1 MDAEEGG
8 GMFGSVADKSA
19 PGWVLA
25 HLAHFTVE
33 AKLFIGPGFKTD
45 FYLLQVF
52 VLNRLFF
59 PMIIMKN

>member
-8 GMFGSVADKSA
+8 GMFGNVADKSA

-25 HLAHFTVE
+25 HPAHFTME

-45 FYLLQVF
+45 FYLL
-52 VLNRLFF
+52 
-59 PMIIMKN
+59 